1 MKILSYSKLLIS
13 ISLLIIISGIFIIS
27 KYGFKSSIEYT
38 GGTVYTFKT
47 ISGFDIQKNKDFL
60 KTLGFETSE
69 ISSDSKEIRIK
80 VSETEAEKVLELKNK
95 IIGFNTGL
103 EIEGVE
109 TVGSSMGIE
118 FAKNSFLALVFSLL
132 AILIF
137 VTYSFYNL
145 AKGVPS
151 WHFGVA
157 TLVAMFHDVL
167 IVISFFSLMG
177 YFYGVEIDS
186 LFLTALLTIIG
197 FSVNDTI
204 VVFDRIREN
213 LQKYSSKLT
222 FYEIANLSVFETL
235 NRSLI
240 TSFTVIF
247 IMFALYL
254 LGGESIKYFS
264 LALVVG
270 ITAGTYSSIFIA
282 TPFVLLLNRKLEKT
296 HVWMGNKF

>member
-1 MKILSYSKLLIS
+1 MKLLNYSKLLITIS
-13 ISLLIIISGIFIIS
+13 ILIIVSGILIIS
-27 KYGFKSSIEYT
+27 RFGFKSSIEYT
-38 GGTVYTFKT
+38 GGTVYSFNT
-47 ISGFDIQKNKDFL
+47 SNVDESSVKNFL
-60 KTLGFETSE
+60 KSKGYETSE
-69 ISSDSKEIRIK
+69 VSFERGVVKIK
-80 VSETEAEKVLELKNK
+80 ISETNPERVVEVKDELLKFNSNFKV
-95 IIGFNTGL
+95 
-103 EIEGVE
+103 EGIE

-118 FAKNSFLALVFSLL
+118 FAKNSFLALLFSLIG
-132 AILIF
+132 ILVF

-145 AKGVPS
+145 PNKIPS
-151 WHFGVA
+151 WQFGVA
-157 TLVAMFHDVL
+157 TLIAMFHDVL

-213 LQKYSSKLT
+213 LIKYNNKMS
-222 FYEIANLSVFETL
+222 FYDVCNLSVFETL

-254 LGGESIKYFS
+254 LGGESIKHFS

-282 TPFVLLLNRKLEKT
+282 TPFVLILNKQFQK
-296 HVWMGNKF
+296 K

>member
-1 MKILSYSKLLIS
+1 MKILNYSKLLIA
-13 ISLLIIISGIFIIS
+13 ISLLIIISGIYIIS
-27 KYGFKSSIEYT
+27 TFGFKTSIEYT
-38 GGTVYTFKT
+38 GGTVFSFNSSKQEDL
-47 ISGFDIQKNKDFL
+47 ISIKSLL
-60 KTLGFETSE
+60 KELGFETSDVSQDKQL
-69 ISSDSKEIRIK
+69 IKIK
-80 VSETEAEKVLELKNK
+80 VSETNPDRVVELKDKILAFNK
-95 IIGFNTGL
+95 DLKL
-103 EIEGVE
+103 EGIE

-118 FAKNSFLALVFSLL
+118 FAKNSFIAIVLSLL
-132 AILIF
+132 GILVF
-137 VTYSFYNL
+137 VTYTFYNL
-145 AKGVPS
+145 PNNIPS
-151 WHFGVA
+151 WQFGLA
-157 TLVAMFHDVL
+157 TLGAMFHDVL

-213 LQKYSSKLT
+213 LIKYNNKMS

-240 TSFTVIF
+240 TSFTVIL
-247 IMFALYL
+247 IMFSLYL

-270 ITAGTYSSIFIA
+270 IAAGTYSSIFIA
-282 TPFVLLLNRKLEKT
+282 TPFVLFINNNFKKS
-296 HVWMGNKF
+296 

>member
-1 MKILSYSKLLIS
+1 MKILNYSKLLIA
-13 ISLLIIISGIFIIS
+13 ISVLIILSGVYIIS
-27 KYGFKSSIEYT
+27 VYGFKTSIEYT
-38 GGTVYTFKT
+38 GGTVFSFNTNK
-47 ISGFDIQKNKDFL
+47 IEDSSSIKNYL
-60 KTLGFETSE
+60 KSIGYEASE
-69 ISSDSKEIRIK
+69 VSQVNQVLKVK
-80 VSETEAEKVLELKNK
+80 VSETNSDKVVELKSKLQSFNK
-95 IIGFNTGL
+95 DL
-103 EIEGVE
+103 RIEGVE

-118 FAKNSFLALVFSLL
+118 FAKNSFLALIFSLL
-132 AILIF
+132 GILLF

-145 AKGVPS
+145 PNNIPS
-151 WHFGVA
+151 WQFGLA
-157 TLVAMFHDVL
+157 TLIAMFHDVL

-213 LQKYSSKLT
+213 LIKYANKKS
-222 FYEIANLSVFETL
+222 FYEVCNLSIFETL

-240 TSFTVIF
+240 TSFTVIL

-282 TPFVLLLNRKLEKT
+282 TPFVLII
-296 HVWMGNKF
+296 NKQFKKS

>member
-1 MKILSYSKLLIS
+1 MKILNYSKLLIT
-13 ISLLIIISGIFIIS
+13 ISLLIIISGIYIIS
-27 KYGFKSSIEYT
+27 TFGFKTSIEYT
-38 GGTVYTFKT
+38 GGTVFSFNSSKQEDL
-47 ISGFDIQKNKDFL
+47 ISIKSLL
-60 KTLGFETSE
+60 KELGFETSDVSQDKQL
-69 ISSDSKEIRIK
+69 IKIK
-80 VSETEAEKVLELKNK
+80 VSETNPDRVVELKDKILAFNK
-95 IIGFNTGL
+95 DLKL
-103 EIEGVE
+103 EGIE

-118 FAKNSFLALVFSLL
+118 FAKNSFIAIILSLL
-132 AILIF
+132 GILVF

-145 AKGVPS
+145 PNNIPS
-151 WHFGVA
+151 WQFGLA
-157 TLVAMFHDVL
+157 TLGAMFHDVL

-213 LQKYSSKLT
+213 LIKYNNKMS

-240 TSFTVIF
+240 TSFTVIL
-247 IMFALYL
+247 IMFSLYL

-270 ITAGTYSSIFIA
+270 IAAGTYSSIFIA
-282 TPFVLLLNRKLEKT
+282 TPFVLFI
-296 HVWMGNKF
+296 NKNFKKS

>member
-13 ISLLIIISGIFIIS
+13 ISLLIIISGVFIIS

-38 GGTVYTFKT
+38 GGTVFTFKPKLD
-47 ISGFDIQKNKDFL
+47 FDIERNKGFL
-60 KTLGFETSE
+60 KSQGIESSE
-69 ISSDSKEIRIK
+69 IHSDSKEIKIK
-80 VSETEAEKVLELKNK
+80 VSETESEKVVILKNK
-95 IIGFNTGL
+95 LLEFNKGL

-118 FAKNSFLALVFSLL
+118 FAKNSFLALIFSLL

-145 AKGVPS
+145 AKGIPS

-213 LQKYSSKLT
+213 LQKYNSKLT
-222 FYEIANLSVFETL
+222 FYEISNLSVFETL

-282 TPFVLLLNRKLEKT
+282 TPFVLLLNRKIEKSN
-296 HVWMGNKF
+296 V

>member
-1 MKILSYSKLLIS
+1 MKILNYSKLLIA
-13 ISLLIIISGIFIIS
+13 ISLLIITSGIFIIS
-27 KYGFKSSIEYT
+27 TFGFKTSIEYT
-38 GGTVYTFKT
+38 GGTVFSFNSSRQEDLNSIKSLLKE
-47 ISGFDIQKNKDFL
+47 SGS
-60 KTLGFETSE
+60 ETSE
-69 ISSDSKEIRIK
+69 VSQDKQLIKIK
-80 VSETEAEKVLELKNK
+80 VSETNADKVVELKDKILASNK
-95 IIGFNTGL
+95 DLKL
-103 EIEGVE
+103 EGIE

-118 FAKNSFLALVFSLL
+118 FAKNSFIALVLSLL
-132 AILIF
+132 GILVF

-145 AKGVPS
+145 PNNIPS
-151 WHFGVA
+151 WQFGLA

-213 LQKYSSKLT
+213 LIKYNNKMS
-222 FYEIANLSVFETL
+222 FYEISNLSIFETL

-240 TSFTVIF
+240 TSFTVIL

-282 TPFVLLLNRKLEKT
+282 TPFVLII
-296 HVWMGNKF
+296 NKQFKKS

>member
-1 MKILSYSKLLIS
+1 MPNNI
-13 ISLLIIISGIFIIS
+13 
-27 KYGFKSSIEYT
+27 
-38 GGTVYTFKT
+38 
-47 ISGFDIQKNKDFL
+47 
-60 KTLGFETSE
+60 
-69 ISSDSKEIRIK
+69 
-80 VSETEAEKVLELKNK
+80 
-95 IIGFNTGL
+95 
-103 EIEGVE
+103 
-109 TVGSSMGIE
+109 
-118 FAKNSFLALVFSLL
+118 
-132 AILIF
+132 
-137 VTYSFYNL
+137 
-145 AKGVPS
+145 PS
-151 WHFGVA
+151 WQFGLA

-213 LQKYSSKLT
+213 LIKYNNKMS
-222 FYEIANLSVFETL
+222 FYEISNLSIFETL

-240 TSFTVIF
+240 TSFTVIL

-282 TPFVLLLNRKLEKT
+282 TPFVLII
-296 HVWMGNKF
+296 NKQFKKS

>member
-1 MKILSYSKLLIS
+1 MKILNYSKLLIA

-27 KYGFKSSIEYT
+27 TFGFKTSIEYT
-38 GGTVYTFKT
+38 GGTVFSFNSTRQEDLSSIK
-47 ISGFDIQKNKDFL
+47 GLL
-60 KTLGFETSE
+60 KELGFETSE
-69 ISSDSKEIRIK
+69 VSQDKQLVKIK
-80 VSETEAEKVLELKNK
+80 VSEANADKVVEIKDKILSSNKDFKLEG
-95 IIGFNTGL
+95 I
-103 EIEGVE
+103 E

-118 FAKNSFLALVFSLL
+118 FAKNSFIALVLSLL
-132 AILIF
+132 GILVF

-145 AKGVPS
+145 PNNIPS
-151 WHFGVA
+151 WQFGLA

-213 LQKYSSKLT
+213 LIKYNNKMS
-222 FYEIANLSVFETL
+222 FYEISNLSIFETL

-240 TSFTVIF
+240 TSFTVIL

-282 TPFVLLLNRKLEKT
+282 TPFVLII
-296 HVWMGNKF
+296 NKQFKKS

>member
-1 MKILSYSKLLIS
+1 MKILNYSKLLIA

-27 KYGFKSSIEYT
+27 TFGFKTSIEYT
-38 GGTVYTFKT
+38 GGTVFSFNSTRQEDLSSIK
-47 ISGFDIQKNKDFL
+47 GLL
-60 KTLGFETSE
+60 KELGFETSE
-69 ISSDSKEIRIK
+69 VSQDNQLVKIK
-80 VSETEAEKVLELKNK
+80 VSETNADKVVEIKDKILSSNKDFKLEG
-95 IIGFNTGL
+95 I
-103 EIEGVE
+103 E

-118 FAKNSFLALVFSLL
+118 FAKNSFIALVLSLL
-132 AILIF
+132 GILVF

-145 AKGVPS
+145 PNNIPS
-151 WHFGVA
+151 WQFGLA

-213 LQKYSSKLT
+213 LIKYNNKMS
-222 FYEIANLSVFETL
+222 FYEISNLSIFETL

-240 TSFTVIF
+240 TSFTVIL

-282 TPFVLLLNRKLEKT
+282 TPFVLII
-296 HVWMGNKF
+296 NKQFKKS